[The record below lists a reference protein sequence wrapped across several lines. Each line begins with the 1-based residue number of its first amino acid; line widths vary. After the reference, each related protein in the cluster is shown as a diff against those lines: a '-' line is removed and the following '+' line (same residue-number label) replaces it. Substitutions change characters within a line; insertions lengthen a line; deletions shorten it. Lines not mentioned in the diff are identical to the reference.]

1 MGTWW
6 KETRPVWCDQ
16 IVSELNLFL
25 TNNTYL
31 LIGVIP
37 FQSRYLRTFRIM
49 PSDHTTVQSIF
60 EVHCLSFGKYVQ

>member
-6 KETRPVWCDQ
+6 KETRPVWCDHIVSELNLFLTN

-25 TNNTYL
+25 TNNMYL
-31 LIGVIP
+31 LIGVVP
-37 FQSRYLRTFRIM
+37 FQSRYLGTFRIM

-60 EVHCLSFGKYVQ
+60 